1 MKLNKQRKIFRKE
14 ITILL
19 QIPMT
24 VFLSKKMKKINKI
37 SIVIILLI
45 LCSACGRPPGL
56 TAKMGRNIN
65 CESELGN
72 FSKYI
77 KLDKLP
83 TGMDNEIKAHGK
95 KVGIHCGNM
104 FTITSE
110 LTDYYT
116 NYRMVDAADTL
127 EDTFEYGAYTVN
139 IKYYLYYDTSI
150 VDSDTDTPKEVE
162 SSGLMAEYYIKI
174 DDKYLSGLEHGFS
187 LKKRYNN
194 LKKLSKTYLEEMNL
208 LIIEEL
214 DTYTNLKT
222 I

>member
-1 MKLNKQRKIFRKE
+1 
-14 ITILL
+14 
-19 QIPMT
+19 
-24 VFLSKKMKKINKI
+24 MKKINKI
-37 SIVIILLI
+37 CIVVLLLI
-45 LCSACGRPPGL
+45 LCCACGRPRGL
-56 TAKMGRNIN
+56 SCRIGRHVN

-83 TGMDNEIKAHGK
+83 TAMDNEIKVHGK

-116 NYRMVDAADTL
+116 NYRMVNAAGTL
-127 EDTFEYGAYTVN
+127 GDTFEYGAYTVN
-139 IKYYLYYDTSI
+139 IKYYLYDDMLI
-150 VDSDTDTPKEVE
+150 IDSDTDMPKDVA

-174 DDKYLSGLEHGFS
+174 DDKYLSGFEHGFG
-187 LKKRYNN
+187 LKKRYKNFN
-194 LKKLSKTYLEEMNL
+194 KLSKTYLEKMNL

>member
-1 MKLNKQRKIFRKE
+1 
-14 ITILL
+14 
-19 QIPMT
+19 MT

-150 VDSDTDTPKEVE
+150 VDSDTDTDTPKEVE
-162 SSGLMAEYYIKI
+162 SSGLIAEYYIKI

-194 LKKLSKTYLEEMNL
+194 L

>member
-1 MKLNKQRKIFRKE
+1 
-14 ITILL
+14 
-19 QIPMT
+19 
-24 VFLSKKMKKINKI
+24 MKKINKI

-56 TAKMGRNIN
+56 TARMGRNVN
-65 CESELGN
+65 CESKLGN

-83 TGMDNEIKAHGK
+83 TGIDNEIKVYGK
-95 KVGIHCGNM
+95 KVGIYCGNM

-116 NYRMVDAADTL
+116 NYRMVNATDTL
-127 EDTFEYGAYTVN
+127 ENTFEYGAYTVN
-139 IKYYLYYDTSI
+139 IKYYLYDDTLI
-150 VDSDTDTPKEVE
+150 IDSDTDTPKEVE
-162 SSGLMAEYYIKI
+162 SSGLTAEYYIKI
-174 DDKYLSGLEHGFS
+174 DDKYISGLEHGFS
-187 LKKRYNN
+187 LKKRYKNFD
-194 LKKLSKTYLEEMNL
+194 KLSKTYLEKMNL

-214 DTYTNLKT
+214 DNYTNLKT